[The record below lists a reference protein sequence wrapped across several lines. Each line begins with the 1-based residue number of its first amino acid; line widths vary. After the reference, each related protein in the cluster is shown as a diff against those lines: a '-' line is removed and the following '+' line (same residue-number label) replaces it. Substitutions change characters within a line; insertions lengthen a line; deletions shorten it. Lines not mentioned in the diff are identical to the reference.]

1 MSRSA
6 LSVGL
11 IFLFILALC
20 WQALADDF
28 TLAGRVVDANGQ
40 AVTGAKVS
48 VEGSAFANTDG
59 TGKFNLQLSKK
70 ITKVREVRVLKANMR
85 VESYDYQA
93 NTNNLTITMMAAPHF
108 FQGQL
113 LDQASNPV
121 AGVPVAIEGIN
132 LVLTTDFR
140 GFFAITLPASL
151 RVSKSTKFKISE
163 AEIGPDK
170 ITVNERYNFVL
181 IAGLPSPHKVTPSP
195 APVAETTPAPAT
207 GQVNVTVYDDA
218 YAPLP
223 NVNFVVDGKTYVT
236 NHKGQFAIGADAVD
250 VSKFSAAGYLIA
262 TFDFDSAGNYV
273 FIVVRSEG
281 EVPAGPPVREPL
293 DSLVLDYRGDFY
305 EVINELELRKQEL
318 AEKGDKIRQQMELIA
333 TKLGTNGNQLKPQ
346 QRENLTKYLKN
357 LEDALIANDLA
368 YEQAAEKSQTI
379 VQQLKSTILQKDQTI
394 EEVEEQRQANLRL
407 VYIVAGVALL
417 GLLLAFVYSRIA
429 KKIAR
434 QKHEIERQHK
444 ELQQA
449 YNQIKII
456 SNTGQKI
463 TATLDFRNLVATV
476 NQNLMNLIDST
487 VFGVGVL
494 NEADQK
500 IEFIDF
506 IENGQK
512 QTYHSEQ
519 MDDKRRFSVWSIKNQ
534 KEVVINDIATEWKK
548 FLSVP
553 NYTVPAEMPQSLI
566 YLPLLR
572 EQRAIGVV
580 TVQSNRKH
588 AYSEMDVKIL
598 QALAS
603 YIAIALDNSNAYE
616 IIKRR
621 NKDITDSIRYAQ
633 TIQDAILPAP
643 RLMQE
648 ILGENFVIFRPRDL
662 VSGDFYW
669 LNRVTPMSP
678 MYNEAAALASAQA
691 GEQVYFALVDCTGHG
706 VPGGFMSLVAN
717 HLLSE
722 IVEIKRIQDPAQIL
736 EMLDLRVREALKQY
750 EKVNDDGMDIALCQM
765 ARLMDDQGRPTG
777 QTRIVFAGARR
788 SLYYYQRSQTKL
800 EVLKGDRASVGG
812 LQRKTVA
819 FTNHE
824 ITLQAGDTLY
834 VLSDGMADQN
844 NAERHKF
851 STRRLRDM
859 LEANAEL
866 SLAKQKELIETA
878 LEQHLQG
885 TEQRDDIT
893 IIGVK
898 L

>member
-1 MSRSA
+1 MIFA
-6 LSVGL
+6 LS
-11 IFLFILALC
+11 
-20 WQALADDF
+20 WRALADDF
-28 TLAGRVVDANGQ
+28 TLTGRVVDANGQ

-59 TGKFNLQLSKK
+59 SGKFQLQLSKK
-70 ITKVREVRVLKANMR
+70 ITKIKEVRVLKANMR
-85 VESYDYQA
+85 VENFDYQTDA
-93 NTNNLTITMMAAPHF
+93 NSLTITMMPAPHF
-108 FQGQL
+108 FQGQV
-113 LDQASNPV
+113 LDQGSNPL
-121 AGVPVAIEGIN
+121 AGVPVAIEGVS
-132 LVLTTDFR
+132 LVSTTDFR
-140 GFFAITLPASL
+140 GFFAITLPSNL
-151 RVSKSTKFKISE
+151 RVSKSTKFKISD

-170 ITVNERYNFVL
+170 ITVNEKYNFVL
-181 IAGLPSPHKVTPSP
+181 IAGLPVPGQAKAAP
-195 APVAETTPAPAT
+195 APVAETTSVAVPPA
-207 GQVNVTVYDDA
+207 GMVNVTVYDDA
-218 YAPLP
+218 YAPLAGIT
-223 NVNFVVDGKTYVT
+223 FVVDGKTYVT
-236 NHKGQFAIGADAVD
+236 NAKGQFVIGTEAVD
-250 VSKFSAAGYLIA
+250 VSKFSATGYLIA

-281 EVPAGPPVREPL
+281 EAPTGPPVREPL

-305 EVINELELRKQEL
+305 EVINQLELRKQEL

-333 TKLGTNGNQLKPQ
+333 TKLGTSSANLKPQ
-346 QRENLTKYLKN
+346 QRQNLTNYLKN

-379 VQQLKSTILQKDQTI
+379 VQKLKSTILEKDQTI
-394 EEVEEQRQANLRL
+394 EEVEEKRQANLRL
-407 VYIVAGVALL
+407 LYIIAGVALL
-417 GLLLAFVYSRIA
+417 GLALAFAYSRIA

-434 QKHEIERQHK
+434 QKQEIERQHK
-444 ELQQA
+444 DLQQA

-487 VFGVGVL
+487 VFGVGVV

-500 IEFIDF
+500 IEFLDF

-534 KEVVINDIATEWKK
+534 KEVIINDLATEWKK
-548 FLSVP
+548 YLSVP

-678 MYNEAAALASAQA
+678 MYNEEAALASAQA
-691 GEQVYFALVDCTGHG
+691 GERVYFALVDCTGHG

-824 ITLQAGDTLY
+824 ITLQAGDTFY

-844 NAERHKF
+844 NAERQKF
-851 STRRLRDM
+851 STRRLRDL

-866 SLAKQKELIETA
+866 SLAKQKELLDTA
-878 LEQHLQG
+878 LDQHLQG
-885 TEQRDDIT
+885 TQQRDDIT